1 MLRVFGAFLS
11 VFLFL
16 SLLVQMPEMAF
27 VFGLAAVCFFA
38 ADLAA
43 TRVFR
48 VPRPHRMRGE
58 PFI

>member
-16 SLLVQMPEMAF
+16 SLLVRMPEMAF
-27 VFGLAAVCFFA
+27 IFGLAAIGLFA

-48 VPRPHRMRGE
+48 ISRSHRMRGE